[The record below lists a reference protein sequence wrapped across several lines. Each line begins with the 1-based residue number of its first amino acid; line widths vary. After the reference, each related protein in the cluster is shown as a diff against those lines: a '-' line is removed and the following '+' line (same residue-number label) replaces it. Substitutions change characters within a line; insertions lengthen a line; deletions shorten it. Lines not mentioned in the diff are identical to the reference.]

1 MWSMIAI
8 VKNKL
13 ALSSKIVHAQ
23 LLNNSFLGLYAKEI
37 LKYVSQETGAKMFT
51 ETLLVRIKN

>member
-1 MWSMIAI
+1 MIAI
-8 VKNKL
+8 VKNNL

-37 LKYVSQETGAKMFT
+37 LKCVSQETGAKMFT